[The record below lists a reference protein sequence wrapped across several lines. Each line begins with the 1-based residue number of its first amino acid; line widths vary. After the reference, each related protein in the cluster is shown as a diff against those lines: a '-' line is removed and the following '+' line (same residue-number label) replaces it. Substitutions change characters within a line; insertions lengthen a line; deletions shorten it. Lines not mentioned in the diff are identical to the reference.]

1 MRGIEQIPW
10 IYDAMCALAE
20 WQGMRR
26 WRECLARGARGRT
39 LDLGCGTGRNLPLFP
54 KEARAIGL
62 DLSPDALRRARKRA
76 PAVPLVR
83 ASAQALPFR
92 DGAFETV
99 VSGLVFCSVPDP
111 AGALAEVRRVL
122 RPGGRLRM
130 LEHVRATGALRAR
143 LQDLVQ
149 PAWTRIAGGC
159 HPNRQTERTVESAGF
174 VIEEEGRRSKGTM
187 RRFQAAPRGKGDR
200 VTSSSGPPPT
210 RTAP

>member
-1 MRGIEQIPW
+1 MRGIEQVPW
-10 IYDAMCALAE
+10 IYDALCALAE

-26 WRECLARGARGRT
+26 WREWLARGARGRT

-62 DLSPDALRRARKRA
+62 DPSPDALRRARQRS
-76 PAVPLVR
+76 PSVPLVR

-92 DGAFETV
+92 DGAFQTV

-111 AGALAEVRRVL
+111 AQALGEVRRVL

-130 LEHVRATGALRAR
+130 LEHVRATGALHAR
-143 LQDLVQ
+143 LQDFIQ

-159 HPNRQTERTVESAGF
+159 HPNRDTERTVQSAGF
-174 VIEEEGRRSKGTM
+174 AIEEEGRRSKGTM
-187 RRFQAAPRGKGDR
+187 RRFQAVPRGGGLIS
-200 VTSSSGPPPT
+200 SSSGPPPM